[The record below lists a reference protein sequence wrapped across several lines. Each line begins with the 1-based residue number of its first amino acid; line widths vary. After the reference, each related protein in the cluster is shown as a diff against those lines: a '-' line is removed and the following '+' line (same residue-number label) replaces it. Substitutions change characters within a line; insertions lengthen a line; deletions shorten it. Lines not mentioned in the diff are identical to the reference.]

1 MRLLWIAPTIAL
13 LLFSSFA
20 LAETQP
26 EAAPDSSASA
36 RLSATPLF
44 EPMDSLRVVAPR
56 TSVTDTLEPRA
67 KSSTGAVLRSML
79 IPGWGQL
86 YTGHWFK
93 ALAFLGTD
101 AGILYGAF
109 FQHGRYVDALELA
122 DNSKTEEERVRYE
135 HSADFYRDDRN
146 RLIWWAAGVTLLSAV
161 DAYVEAELYGF
172 HIDPTLGT
180 APDGQSVKVGIS
192 ITGFLP

>member
-1 MRLLWIAPTIAL
+1 MLVVLGVAQ
-13 LLFSSFA
+13 
-20 LAETQP
+20 AEAQP
-26 EAAPDSSASA
+26 EAAPDSSARARVSA
-36 RLSATPLF
+36 SNLF
-44 EPMDSLRVVAPR
+44 EPVDSLRVIAPPGNA
-56 TSVTDTLEPRA
+56 TGVIPPRA

-79 IPGWGQL
+79 VPGWGQL

-93 ALAFLGTD
+93 ALAFFGTD
-101 AGILYGAF
+101 VGIIYGAV

-180 APDGQSVKVGIS
+180 TPDGQGLKAGLS
-192 ITGFLP
+192 ITGFTH